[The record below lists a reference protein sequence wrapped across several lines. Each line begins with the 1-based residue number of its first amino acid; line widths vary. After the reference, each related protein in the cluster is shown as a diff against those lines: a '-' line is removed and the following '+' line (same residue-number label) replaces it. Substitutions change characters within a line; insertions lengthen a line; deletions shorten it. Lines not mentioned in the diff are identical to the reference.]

1 MASRVLARLCFLA
14 FVPACGYPAPPQQAG
29 AGAQSYSL
37 ASARA
42 DCIRC
47 HQNAP
52 FLQTKEA
59 FCAPGVAALIES
71 GAMPQGAP
79 YDQSKK
85 AAAKAFCASK

>member
-14 FVPACGYPAPPQQAG
+14 FIPACGYPAPQQQSAAG
-29 AGAQSYSL
+29 TYSL

-85 AAAKAFCASK
+85 EAAKAFCK